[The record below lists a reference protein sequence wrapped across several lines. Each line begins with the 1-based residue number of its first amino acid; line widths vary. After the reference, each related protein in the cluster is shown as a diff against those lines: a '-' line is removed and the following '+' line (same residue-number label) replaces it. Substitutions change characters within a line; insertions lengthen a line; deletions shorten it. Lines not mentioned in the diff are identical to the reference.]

1 MPLLLY
7 SLSKGDPDLNDLLGV
22 DELPVLFE
30 KVDNLWVGM
39 SELKEQD
46 LIIPDKATE
55 LSQHPAYI
63 YQEVVKHIH
72 SQVPTVPVRLPT
84 IVADQTALAE
94 LINKNVLAI
103 HKELNR
109 IDGMVEYTYHFKKRK
124 SKQASTDPVGLSENP
139 SPGTQYLL
147 KKYELQR
154 ESLKLES
161 DKERLTSILQSIYHD
176 GIIEITAQAKVDRIS
191 VNILTN
197 AAWIPSIVG
206 LSELREKVD
215 GYSVHNFGPYP
226 PFHFVVLRLVS
237 PT

>member
-7 SLSKGDPDLNDLLGV
+7 SMSKGDPDLNDLQGV

-46 LIIPDKATE
+46 LIIPDKARD

-63 YQEVVKHIH
+63 YQEVVKRIH
-72 SQVPTVPVRLPT
+72 NQVPTVPVRLPT
-84 IVADQTALAE
+84 IVADRTALAK

-109 IDGMVEYTYHFKKRK
+109 IGGMVEYTYHFKKRS
-124 SKQASTDPVGLSENP
+124 SKPASSDPVGLSENP

-147 KKYELQR
+147 KKCKLQ
-154 ESLKLES
+154 
-161 DKERLTSILQSIYHD
+161 
-176 GIIEITAQAKVDRIS
+176 
-191 VNILTN
+191 
-197 AAWIPSIVG
+197 
-206 LSELREKVD
+206 
-215 GYSVHNFGPYP
+215 
-226 PFHFVVLRLVS
+226 
-237 PT
+237 